1 MLGAV
6 RGGMALSLRADAD
19 EQSRA
24 LWRGMG
30 FTLRGGGGL
39 RPVALAD
46 AGPRS
51 AEAAA
56 IIRTRSGIGSCDLN
70 IDDPYMPEVSRIAG
84 ALGAA
89 MSYRSC
95 RMRRGCTL
103 LRGDSSARVGLLFS
117 RL

>member
-1 MLGAV
+1 MGL
-6 RGGMALSLRADAD
+6 LLRADAD

-39 RPVALAD
+39 RPVVLAD

-56 IIRTRSGIGSCDLN
+56 IIRTHSGIGSRDVHADLN
-70 IDDPYMPEVSRIAG
+70 IDDPYMPEVSQIAG

-95 RMRRGCTL
+95 RMRRGLTL
-103 LRGDSSARVGLLFS
+103 LRGDSSARVGLPFS
-117 RL
+117 RS